1 MNLKTVLFIV
11 IVSLLGFTVWMDYEH
26 KYIAEYMEI
35 TENAR

>member
-11 IVSLLGFTVWMDYEH
+11 IVSLLGFTVWMDYE
-26 KYIAEYMEI
+26 KRYLSEYMEI